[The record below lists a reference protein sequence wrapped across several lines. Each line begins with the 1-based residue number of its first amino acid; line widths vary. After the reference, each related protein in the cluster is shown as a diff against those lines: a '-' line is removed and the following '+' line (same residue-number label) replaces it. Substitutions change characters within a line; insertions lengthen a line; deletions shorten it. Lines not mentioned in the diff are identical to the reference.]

1 MNKHIE
7 PIGLMYYTK
16 KAILLYERVFGYK
29 PIVDP
34 CDIAT
39 LESIET
45 QERFETVCARIQET
59 LKEQVFNANLSNED
73 KEFLEELQ
81 FSNFLELADEGDF
94 ALVTEKYYH
103 RKFFNEIPNDAII
116 TSLITAFERLW
127 GLPSEGPYFIEIYDL
142 GDEAIF
148 FESYDAMKQF
158 VDDYDATPYT
168 AFEIKEH
175 CSIEL
180 YSE

>member
-1 MNKHIE
+1 MNKHVE

-16 KAILLYERVFGYK
+16 KAVLLYERVFGHK

-34 CDIAT
+34 CDVAT
-39 LESIET
+39 LEAIESK
-45 QERFETVCARIQET
+45 ERFETVCARIQEV
-59 LKEQVFNANLSNED
+59 LKEQVFNATLSNED

-81 FSNFLELADEGDF
+81 FSSFLELADEGDF

-116 TSLITAFERLW
+116 SSLITAFERLW
-127 GLPSEGPYFIEIYDL
+127 ELPSKGPYFIEIYDL

-158 VDDYDATPYT
+158 VGDYDVTPYT
-168 AFEIKEH
+168 AFEVKEH
-175 CSIEL
+175 HAAEL

>member
-1 MNKHIE
+1 MNKHVE

-16 KAILLYERVFGYK
+16 KAVLLYERVFGHK

-34 CDIAT
+34 CDVAT
-39 LESIET
+39 LESIESKE
-45 QERFETVCARIQET
+45 QFETVCAQIQEV
-59 LKEQVFNANLSNED
+59 LKEQVFNATLSNED

-116 TSLITAFERLW
+116 ASLITAFERLW
-127 GLPSEGPYFIEIYDL
+127 ELPSEGPYFIEIYDL

-148 FESYDAMKQF
+148 FESETHMKEFLDAYDT
-158 VDDYDATPYT
+158 TPYT
-168 AFEIKEH
+168 AFEVQEH
-175 CSIEL
+175 CSVEL

>member
-1 MNKHIE
+1 MTKHIE

-34 CDIAT
+34 CDITT
-39 LESIET
+39 LESIES
-45 QERFETVCARIQET
+45 QKRFETVCARIQET

-73 KEFLEELQ
+73 KELLEELQ

-94 ALVTEKYYH
+94 ALVTEKYYR

-127 GLPSEGPYFIEIYDL
+127 ELPSEGPYFIEIYDL

-148 FESYDAMKQF
+148 FDSYDAMKQF

-168 AFEIKEH
+168 AFEVKEH
-175 CSIEL
+175 CSVEL

>member
-16 KAILLYERVFGYK
+16 KAILLHERVFGYK

-39 LESIET
+39 LESIDSK
-45 QERFETVCARIQET
+45 ERFETVCAKIQEV
-59 LKEQVFNANLSNED
+59 LKEQVFNATLSDED
-73 KEFLEELQ
+73 KEFLEEQ
-81 FSNFLELADEGDF
+81 QYQNFLDFAEEGDF
-94 ALVTEKYYH
+94 SLITEKYYR
-103 RKFFNEIPNDAII
+103 RKFFNEIPNDVIV

-127 GLPSEGPYFIEIYDL
+127 QLPSEGPYFIEVYDL
-142 GDEAIF
+142 GNEAIF
-148 FESYDAMKQF
+148 FNSETHMKEFVEEYD
-158 VDDYDATPYT
+158 VIPYT
-168 AFEIKEH
+168 AFEVQEH
-175 CSIEL
+175 CSVEL